1 MVGGNSLV
9 SASMDL
15 KRQLAAVMFTDIEGF
30 TALMQTDES
39 AAIAGRDKYVAVLE
53 RYHGA
58 FGGEIVQFFGD
69 GSLSRFA
76 NSVDAVDCA
85 VAIQRDLRA
94 DPEVPV
100 RIGIHVGNVM
110 VEPTGLIGDAVN
122 IASRIE
128 SFGLHGAVLISDSV
142 EDQVRNQAGLSLVDL
157 GKFKLKNVGRPFT
170 IFAVDAPGLRVPA
183 HDFLQGKGE
192 KLASLPSNLPER
204 SVPLLGR
211 ETVINDLAALLH
223 QYRLVTITGPG
234 GIGKTSTAVE
244 LCRHMVPEFLDGIS
258 FVPMAE
264 VTEPENVLPT
274 IARVLDVKEK
284 EERSVEEGILSLI
297 SDKKAL
303 LMLDNLEQVV
313 EAAPRIGDLL
323 TGSPNLSLIVTSRAP
338 LRISAEYEYR
348 LDPLTLPPRDAP
360 MGMEDLNDYAAVRLF
375 VERARSVNPSFEIT
389 AENAADVVEICRRLD
404 GLPLAIELA
413 APRVRILTA
422 DALLDRL
429 SHTLDVLTAGPRDLP
444 RRQQTLRRAIDWSH
458 SLLDDAEKRLFRRL
472 SVFVGGATIDDIQSV
487 AADQDGD
494 VVNELESLV
503 EKALVAINGSRF
515 SMLQTVREFAAESL
529 DAAGEVREITRRYAE
544 HYAGVAGSVREG
556 VDGTEQLSWMER
568 GVTEEPN
575 LLAALDHLYALAKKG
590 DDTAAELGAT
600 AVGDLWLYWH
610 IRGKHLSARDYARDF
625 LALVQG
631 PSRGRA
637 RALITA
643 GLASLTLANPAG
655 AIEELLEAHAI
666 GVELDDSYVV
676 IAALVCL
683 VVSSMMLGSERA
695 GEYAIEG
702 MARLEG
708 EDFPMLRGLMLAFDG
723 IFHFAAGDSEGAL
736 SRYEEALAIQQRR
749 GDHEGAGV
757 SLAAMAALAGSQG
770 ETAKA
775 LELYRS
781 AQSSFEKVGD
791 RAEEAR
797 VLGEMAW
804 TFLAAG
810 DTPSARQSFLASADA
825 HQDVGSLPGL
835 GNSLVGLA
843 SVASATGI
851 PETAVALAAAAD
863 KLLGE
868 EGVVVAYWEDSP
880 GRPHLEAAEA
890 ALTPDQISR
899 AKAEGV
905 ALSIGD
911 VLRLARSDQ
920 TPTRD

>member
-1 MVGGNSLV
+1 MGLQ
-9 SASMDL
+9 
-15 KRQLAAVMFTDIEGF
+15 RQLAAVMFTDIEGF

-39 AAIAGRDKYVAVLE
+39 AALAGRDKYLAVLE
-53 RYHGA
+53 RHHGT
-58 FGGEIVQFFGD
+58 FGGEIVQFLGD
-69 GSLSRFA
+69 GTLSRFA

-128 SFGLHGAVLISDSV
+128 SFGLSGAVLISDSV
-142 EDQVRNQAGLSLVDL
+142 EDQVKNQAGLSLVDL
-157 GKFKLKNVGRPFT
+157 GKFKLKNVGRPFS

-211 ETVINDLAALLH
+211 ESVIDELAALVDR
-223 QYRLVTITGPG
+223 YRMVTITGPG

-244 LCRHMVPEFLDGIS
+244 LCRRMVPEFLDGIS
-258 FVPMAE
+258 FVPMAD
-264 VTEPENVLPT
+264 VTAPENVMPT
-274 IARVLDVKEK
+274 IASVLDVKET
-284 EERSVEEGILSLI
+284 EERSLEEGVLSLI
-297 SDKKAL
+297 GDKKAL
-303 LMLDNLEQVV
+303 LMLDNFEQVV
-313 EAAPRIGDLL
+313 EAAPRIAGLL
-323 TGSPNLSLIVTSRAP
+323 AGSPHLRLIVTSRAP

-348 LDPLTLPPRDAP
+348 LDPLPLPPRDAP
-360 MGMEDLNDYAAVRLF
+360 VRVEDLGDYAAVRLF
-375 VERARSVNPSFEIT
+375 VERARSVNPSFAIT
-389 AENAADVVEICRRLD
+389 AENAAAVVEICRRLD

-422 DALLDRL
+422 EALLERL
-429 SHTLDVLTAGPRDLP
+429 SHALDVLTAGRRDLP
-444 RRQQTLRRAIDWSH
+444 LRQQTLRGAIDWSH
-458 SLLDDAEKRLFRRL
+458 SLLDEAEKRLFRRL
-472 SVFVGGATIDDIQSV
+472 SVFVGGSTVDDVLSV
-487 AADQDGD
+487 AGDEDGD
-494 VVNELESLV
+494 VVDELESLV
-503 EKALVAINGSRF
+503 EKALVAFDGSRF
-515 SMLQTVREFAAESL
+515 SMLQTVREFAAEHL
-529 DAAGEVREITRRYAE
+529 EAAGEVGEVTRRYAE
-544 HYAGVAGSVREG
+544 HYAGVAGSIREG
-556 VDGTEQLSWMER
+556 VEGTEQLDWMER
-568 GVTEEPN
+568 GVSEEPN
-575 LLAALDHLYALAKKG
+575 LLAALDHLYTLAKGG
-590 DDTAAELGAT
+590 DDTAAELGAA

-625 LALVQG
+625 LSLVQG

-637 RALITA
+637 RALVTA

-666 GVELDDSYVV
+666 GVELDDRYVV

-702 MARLEG
+702 MARSEG

-723 IFHFAAGDSEGAL
+723 IFHFATGDGEGAL
-736 SRYEEALAIQQRR
+736 SRYEEALSVQRRR

-757 SLAAMAALAGSQG
+757 SLAAMAALAGSRG

-804 TFLAAG
+804 TYLAAG
-810 DTPSARQSFLASADA
+810 DPPSARRSFLASADA

-843 SVASATGI
+843 SVASVNGD
-851 PETAVALAAAAD
+851 PETAVALTAAAD
-863 KLLGE
+863 RLLGE
-868 EGVVVAYWEDSP
+868 EGVVVAYSEDSP

-890 ALTPDQISR
+890 ALTPDQIGR
-899 AKAEGV
+899 AKAEGG
-905 ALSIGD
+905 ALSPRD
-911 VLRLARSDQ
+911 ALRLARSD
-920 TPTRD
+920 